1 MHLTVQIAQY
11 AAIEQKKMN
20 IENERRSVRALTFA
34 HDRSLKRNKYMKK
47 KHKHTQNKYMTQ
59 CHATENL

>member
-47 KHKHTQNKYMTQ
+47 KTQTHTKQVHDSMSCN
-59 CHATENL
+59 